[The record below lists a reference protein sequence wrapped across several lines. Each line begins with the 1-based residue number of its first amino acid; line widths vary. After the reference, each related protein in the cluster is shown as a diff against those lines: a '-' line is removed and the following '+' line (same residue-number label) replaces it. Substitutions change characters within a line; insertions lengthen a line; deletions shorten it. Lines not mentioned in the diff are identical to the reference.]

1 MLSGQVWAGGSRNQQ
16 AGVQTNSSKV
26 AAMRRIPALLVT
38 LVLCGQAIGQTEW
51 IGKIRQD
58 HPRLYFNADTWPVVR
73 ARAKGPLAAQLEAVR
88 KAGEMPVSK
97 YEWSAIQRPATRP
110 GSSFE
115 TRDYGDRLMNQ
126 AFVYRITPDA
136 ASLQR
141 IREMLWASLD
151 YYHACTAQGKSV
163 NWYARSRMGWL
174 CALDWVWNDMQ
185 PQERREMA
193 ASFLKHV
200 SEALDPARR
209 LQRQNRSGHTTGYY
223 GDDNLALF
231 TGLVLHGEGIDDAAA
246 DKLIEKGYTT
256 YQKLLA
262 HRSQMSGDDG
272 GAASATLGYSFADY
286 PLAEWNYLHCMKS
299 AAGIDD
305 AAKWPYLATF
315 ANYVLWNVL
324 PGLLEYGYG
333 DTPHKDNRLPRWW
346 MNTHMTH
353 VRHFHGQSQ
362 PEAAALAGYVAGLFP
377 EHFNDAIWCIYPFVL
392 TEADKAPPPQDPGK
406 LPPARFFEMMGQVF
420 MRSGSGPED
429 TYALFTAGAK
439 TGQHTHYDATNFV
452 IFKQGFLALDTGTRE
467 GNTDNLQNYFAQT
480 IAHNCVLIKMPGE
493 PPANYWNGKVTA
505 QPGGQN
511 AQVGSEIVAFET
523 NPLYTYVAADATPVY
538 SADKC
543 RQMVRQF
550 IFVMPNHF
558 VVFDRVAA
566 TKSEFAK
573 TWLLHLANE
582 PQLQGRAARADQGE
596 GRIFCQTLL
605 PGDASIEKVGGPG
618 KEFLADGVNYS
629 ITAGPA
635 EEIKKAEYQ
644 GVRPLEYKEVPELMG
659 RWRLEVK
666 PGAARTEDV
675 FLHLLQVGDQKL
687 ERMSEGKVETGN
699 GQAVLRFE
707 AEGKQVTVT
716 LATAGP
722 VGGRIEIEQDGKVL
736 VERELTDAVT
746 AQVGVAA
753 Q

>member
-1 MLSGQVWAGGSRNQQ
+1 MTKA
-16 AGVQTNSSKV
+16 
-26 AAMRRIPALLVT
+26 IALLV
-38 LVLCGQAIGQTEW
+38 LLGLCAQVGAQTVPWLGQ
-51 IGKIRQD
+51 IRRD
-58 HPRLYFNADTWPVVR
+58 HPRLYFNADTWPAVK
-73 ARAKGPLAAQLEAVR
+73 ARAEGVMAQQLEKVR
-88 KAGEMPVSK
+88 KAGELPVSK
-97 YEWSAIQRPATRP
+97 YEWSAIQRPPTRA

-115 TRDYGDRLMNQ
+115 ARDYGDRLMNQ
-126 AFVYRITPDA
+126 AFVYRITSDA
-136 ASLQR
+136 ASLQK

-174 CALDWVWNDMQ
+174 CALDWVWNDLQ
-185 PQERREMA
+185 PQERQELA

-200 SEALDPARR
+200 NEILTGKL
-209 LQRQNRSGHTTGYY
+209 LQRQNRSGPATGYY

-231 TGLVLHGEGIDDAAA
+231 TGLALYGEGIDDAAA
-246 DKLIEKGYTT
+246 AKLIEQGYTT

-262 HRSQMSGDDG
+262 HRAEMCGDDG
-272 GAASATLGYSFADY
+272 GAASATLGYSLADY
-286 PLAEWNYLHCMKS
+286 PLAEWNYLHCLKS

-305 AAKWPYLATF
+305 SAKWPYLATF

-333 DTPHKDNRLPRWW
+333 DTPHKDNRLSRWL
-346 MNTHMTH
+346 MYTHMAH
-353 VRHFHGQSQ
+353 VRHFYGQSQ
-362 PEAAALAGYVAGLFP
+362 PEAAALAGYVGGLFP
-377 EHFNDAIWCIYPFVL
+377 EYFNDAIWCVYPFLL
-392 TEADKAPPPQDPGK
+392 TGLEQAPPPQDPGK

-439 TGQHTHYDATNFV
+439 TNQHTHFDATNFV
-452 IFKQGFLALDTGTRE
+452 MYKRGYLALDTGTRE

-493 PPANYWNGKVTA
+493 PPTQYWNGKVTA

-511 AQVGSEIVAFET
+511 SQVGSKIIAFET

-538 SADKC
+538 SAEKC

-550 IFVMPNHF
+550 IFVMPDYF

-566 TKSEFAK
+566 TKPEFAK
-573 TWLLHLANE
+573 TWLLHFANE
-582 PQLQGRAARADQGE
+582 PQLQGRVARADQGE

-605 PGDASIEKVGGPG
+605 PGDASVEKVGGPG

-635 EEIKKAEYQ
+635 EEIKKAEYT
-644 GVRPLEYKEVPELMG
+644 GIKPLEYKEVPELMG

-666 PGAARTEDV
+666 PGAARAEDV
-675 FLHLLQVGDQKL
+675 FLHLLQVGDNKL
-687 ERMSEGKVETGN
+687 EGMTEGKVETRD

-707 AEGKQVTVT
+707 AAGKQVTVT
-716 LATAGP
+716 LATSGP
-722 VGGRIEIEQDGKVL
+722 VGGAIKIEQGGKVL
-736 VERELTDAVT
+736 VERALTETVM
-746 AQVGVAA
+746 AQEGVAA